1 MARFLRGRTSRLSAK
16 VVIRCFWIVMVA
28 LHMPALIGACRALL
42 GGDIDAVRLVG
53 GIGLAAATVFFLL
66 KLRGVSFL
74 KFGTDRRTGVV
85 LVAAVALMH
94 AEVVGA
100 VGDLSSSSK
109 TIPLAATSL
118 FATGFVRVQ
127 RFIGTLLTHD
137 RDRQTPRKRSLQSVA
152 TAGMTAFTPHGWFA
166 AGCLF
171 VPRAPPA

>member
-1 MARFLRGRTSRLSAK
+1 M
-16 VVIRCFWIVMVA
+16 VV
-28 LHMPALIGACRALL
+28 LHAPALIAVGRNLL
-42 GGDIDAVRLVG
+42 SGDIDAVHLIG
-53 GIGLAAATVFFLL
+53 GLGLAAATVFFIL
-66 KLRGVSFL
+66 KLRGAAFL

-94 AEVVGA
+94 AEVVGG

-127 RFIGTLLTHD
+127 RFIGTLLTRD
-137 RDRQTPRKRSLQSVA
+137 RDRQTPRKRPLQSVA